1 MHGKS
6 NFGIKPFLMDT
17 EGKQS
22 LQINSFKGIPYT
34 EIFTELSM
42 KFGALRGSS
51 TSAKCDAD
59 EYFNITINYTFKMQ
73 QTFPNK
79 HNSCQV

>member
-1 MHGKS
+1 
-6 NFGIKPFLMDT
+6 MDT

-51 TSAKCDAD
+51 TSAKSDAD

-73 QTFPNK
+73 QIFPNK